1 MPTPDPLEMITP
13 RYGAGSLA
21 DVLPGVLAA
30 LGVAGE
36 DDPLG
41 LAEGPLAGVRRVVV
55 LLVDGLGY
63 HLLPA
68 AAPHAPVLGEVLA
81 GRYGW
86 LAPATTG
93 FPSTTPV
100 SLVTLG
106 TGVPP
111 GAHGV
116 VGFTVAVPGTDRL
129 LNHIL
134 WRPPRPDAAPDGGA
148 IDPDRWQPVP
158 TAFQRA
164 TAAGVPAVV
173 VNRAEFAGSG
183 LTVATYRGAEYRP
196 ADGTGATVAEVLAA
210 VRGIDRGLVC
220 TYHGAVDNAAHAKGL
235 TSTAWAEAVADADRL
250 VAGIAA
256 GLPPDAALLVT
267 ADHGALDVPF
277 DQPGELP
284 EPPGDPAAGASATG
298 APATGVPAT
307 GVPATGVPAT
317 GGSANGGLAA
327 GGSRI
332 DVDAL
337 PALTGAGSGLR
348 VLAGE
353 PRVRYAHA
361 VPGAGADLLAAWR
374 ETLAGRAL
382 VMSRDEAVA
391 TGWFGPVVT
400 ADAAARLGD
409 VVAVGTGRDVLV
421 ASRSDPSSARLV
433 AYHGSLTRVEATVPV
448 LVVRS
453 GEVVVPAG

>member
-1 MPTPDPLEMITP
+1 MPDTPDPTVLPDAADLRTGEGGRGGLLDLIPP

-21 DVLPGVLAA
+21 DILPGVLAA

-36 DDPLG
+36 VDPLG
-41 LAEGPLAGVRRVVV
+41 LAGGPLAGVRRVVV

-63 HLLPA
+63 HLLA
-68 AAPHAPVLGEVLA
+68 DAAPHAPAIGGVLA

-86 LAPATTG
+86 LVPATTG

-100 SLVTLG
+100 SLVTLA
-106 TGVPP
+106 TGAPP

-116 VGFTVAVPGTDRL
+116 VGFTVAVPGTDRT

-134 WRPPRPDAAPDGGA
+134 WRGPRPGEDVSGDGRDGGA
-148 IDPDRWQPVP
+148 VDPYRWQPVP
-158 TAFQRA
+158 TAFERA
-164 TAAGVPAVV
+164 TRAGVPAVV

-183 LTVATYRGAEYRP
+183 LTVATYRGADYRP
-196 ADGTGATVAEVLAA
+196 ADGTDPTAAAVVAA
-210 VRGIDRGLVC
+210 VRGIDRGLVY
-220 TYHGAVDNAAHAKGL
+220 TYHGRVDHAAHQHGL
-235 TSTAWAEAVADADRL
+235 TSAQWAAAVADADRL

-277 DQPGELP
+277 DREVPTG
-284 EPPGDPAAGASATG
+284 GPAAGG
-298 APATGVPAT
+298 ARFD
-307 GVPATGVPAT
+307 
-317 GGSANGGLAA
+317 LDAA
-327 GGSRI
+327 
-332 DVDAL
+332 VE
-337 PALTGAGSGLR
+337 LTGPASGLR

-361 VPGAGADLLAAWR
+361 LPGAAADLLTAWR

-391 TGWFGPVVT
+391 TGWYGPAVS

-409 VVAVGTGRDVLV
+409 VVAVCTGRDVLV
-421 ASRSDPSSARLV
+421 APVSDPSSARLV
-433 AYHGSLTRVEATVPV
+433 GYHGSLTRVEATVPV

-453 GEVVVPAG
+453 GEVVVPGG